1 MSYLSLS
8 DIAGQ
13 PKIGGGKFAPGV
25 PYVFASKFGS
35 KKSSGGTAKRGIAW
49 WNRYASKNAARQNRA
64 SRQG

>member
-13 PKIGGGKFAPGV
+13 PKIGGGKFLPGV
-25 PYVFASKFGS
+25 PHVLASKFGS
-35 KKSSGGTAKRGIAW
+35 KKSNNGTANRRTAW
-49 WNRYASKNAARQNRA
+49 WNQYASKNSARQNRA